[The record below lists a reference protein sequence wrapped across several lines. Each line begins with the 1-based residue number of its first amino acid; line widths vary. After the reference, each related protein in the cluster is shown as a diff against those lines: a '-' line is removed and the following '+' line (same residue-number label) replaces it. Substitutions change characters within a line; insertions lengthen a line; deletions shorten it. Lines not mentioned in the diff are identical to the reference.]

1 MKVMSNTLMQ
11 TYSSQ
16 MDMLNNLNNEEMYED
31 RDRNQW
37 GNAREYV
44 ERCEKRM
51 KERINTIEKRYT
63 LNLEELEKTIEE
75 KDMVIQL
82 RNYKI
87 MQFVRPY
94 NRSSRQFRTCKE
106 IMRWLSPAVA

>member
-1 MKVMSNTLMQ
+1 MYVMKVMSNTLMQ

-51 KERINTIEKRYT
+51 K
-63 LNLEELEKTIEE
+63 
-75 KDMVIQL
+75 
-82 RNYKI
+82 
-87 MQFVRPY
+87 
-94 NRSSRQFRTCKE
+94 
-106 IMRWLSPAVA
+106 